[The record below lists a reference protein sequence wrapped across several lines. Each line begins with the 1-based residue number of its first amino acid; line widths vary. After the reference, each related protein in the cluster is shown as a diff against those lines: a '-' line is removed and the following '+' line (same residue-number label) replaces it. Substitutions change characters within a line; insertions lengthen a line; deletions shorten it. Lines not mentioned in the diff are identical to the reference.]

1 MVPFLKTN
9 QYTSQGFDSSHKLK
23 GYGVT
28 QQPPTLLL
36 MNSAATTALAL
47 PISFGLQKKQKKK
60 QFKIYTCQYIRPRCR
75 PRRFIHYQKK
85 WDNY

>member
-28 QQPPTLLL
+28 QQPATLLL

-47 PISFGLQKKQKKK
+47 PISFGLQKTK
-60 QFKIYTCQYIRPRCR
+60 QFKIYTSTSDQDIKPCYCL
-75 PRRFIHYQKK
+75 IH
-85 WDNY
+85 